1 MPTVM
6 VIDDNED
13 FRAFLTVLL
22 ERQGYTVVALENGA
36 DLPRLVREQP
46 VDAVITDLFMPQ
58 VDGLEV
64 VSFFNKFDAR
74 LPVFGVTGSPGVGE
88 SVCIKAMNTFGA
100 KEVFSKP
107 LDSAKL
113 LTALAQAVRTLAAG
127 DDRQGVLDFDTGED
141 APALTWESV

>member
-6 VIDDNED
+6 VIDDSED
-13 FRAFLTVLL
+13 FRAYLTALL
-22 ERQGYTVVALENGA
+22 ERQGYTVLALENGA
-36 DLPRLVREQP
+36 ELPRLVRDQP
-46 VDAVITDLFMPQ
+46 IDAVITDLFMPQ

-64 VSFFNKFDAR
+64 VSFFRKLDPH

-100 KEVFSKP
+100 REVFPKP

-113 LTALAQAVRTLAAG
+113 LAALGREVSAAAQR
-127 DDRQGVLDFDTGED
+127 DERQGVLDLNTPESTRT
-141 APALTWESV
+141 LTWESV

>member
-13 FRAFLTVLL
+13 FRAFLTALL
-22 ERQGYTVVALENGA
+22 ERQGYTVLALENGA
-36 DLPRLVREQP
+36 DLPRLVREQS

-64 VSFFNKFDAR
+64 VSFFRKFDPR

-88 SVCIKAMNTFGA
+88 SVCVKAMNTFGA
-100 KEVFSKP
+100 REVFSKP
-107 LDSAKL
+107 LDSARL
-113 LTALAQAVRTLAAG
+113 LDALARTVRTPAQQ
-127 DDRQGVLDFDTGED
+127 DDRQGVLDFETADD
-141 APALTWESV
+141 MPALTWESV